1 MRTIITFL
9 LFGLL
14 NVTFAQNVGRF
25 IDNNLVIKIKERAY
39 LQSNIN
45 IADGKFGIPVLDNL
59 NSELHLIRIE
69 SIGQHAKTR
78 TFLLVFQ
85 NPLDFNKTINSYK
98 NTGLFDF
105 VEVNGIAESG
115 GHKFEGEIIP
125 TDPRF
130 LTRQWGLYNLGTQ
143 TGIGAVTNDADVDM
157 ELAWDIQT
165 GDPNMI
171 IAVSD
176 SGLKMNHP
184 DIASRIWTNPNETL
198 NGIDDDGNGLIDD
211 VNGWDWSN
219 NDNNPTDDHGHG
231 TNVAGI
237 IGAIPNNDILFTGA
251 NWNSKIMVL
260 KSLGSDNSGT
270 YAAMAN
276 SIYYGA
282 DNGAKIL
289 SMSIGGGLTP
299 IIENAV
305 IYANTNNMLIVACTM
320 NFNNNTPYYPAAYST
335 TYPNV
340 IAVGATNPND
350 SRTSPFFWSNTSGSN
365 YGSHVN
371 VVAPGN
377 FIYGLDNVSNT
388 AAGSYWGGT
397 SQATPLVSAIASLV
411 WAQNPSLT
419 PNQVRTILETTAED
433 QVGNPTEDTAG
444 FDVYMGHGRVNAH
457 AALLATPL
465 SIKEMTADQAQ
476 EFQMINPI
484 QSASIELFSKGQFP
498 GNYTLKVHSIDGKL
512 LQSESVNIKSGSN
525 TFSFNHPKGS
535 YIVTLESKSYTK
547 IFKILKS

>member
-1 MRTIITFL
+1 MKSVITLL

-14 NVTFAQNVGRF
+14 NVTFAQNVDRF

-39 LQSNIN
+39 LQSDIN
-45 IADGKFGIPVLDNL
+45 IVEGKFGIPVLDNL
-59 NSELHLIRIE
+59 NAELQLTRIE
-69 SIGQHAKTR
+69 SIGQHPKTR

-85 NPLDFNKTINSYK
+85 NALDFNKVISSYK

-105 VEVNGIAESG
+105 VEINGLAESG
-115 GHKFEGEIIP
+115 GHKFESEIIP

-184 DIASRIWTNPNETL
+184 DIASRIWTNPNEIL

-211 VNGWDWSN
+211 INGWDWNN

-237 IGAIPNNDILFTGA
+237 IGAIPNNNILFTGG

-260 KSLGSDNSGT
+260 KSLGSNNSGS
-270 YAAMAN
+270 YASMAN
-276 SIYYGA
+276 SIYYA
-282 DNGAKIL
+282 VDNGAKIL
-289 SMSIGGGLTP
+289 SMSIGGGVTP
-299 IIENAV
+299 IVENAV
-305 IYANTNNMLIVACTM
+305 IYANTHNMLIVACTM
-320 NFNNNTPYYPAAYST
+320 NFNNNTPYYPAAYSA

-350 SRTSPFFWSNTSGSN
+350 SRTAPFFWSNTSGSN

-377 FIYGLDNVSNT
+377 FIYGLDNVSDT
-388 AAGSYWGGT
+388 SAGSYWGGT
-397 SQATPLVSAIASLV
+397 SQATLLVSAIASLV
-411 WAQNPSLT
+411 LAQNPSLT
-419 PNQVRTILETTAED
+419 PNQVRTILENTAQD

-444 FDVYMGHGRVNAH
+444 FDVYMGHGRVNAY

-465 SIKEMTADQAQ
+465 SVKEMTADQAQ

-498 GNYTLKVHSIDGKL
+498 GNYTLIVHSIDGKL
-512 LQSESVNIKSGSN
+512 LQSESVAIQSGIN
-525 TFSFNHPKGS
+525 TFAFNHPKGS